1 MRSVSDNQEANLGR
15 SSVEPEPV
23 VIVTDG
29 DTVTEPTGWMAGLRR
44 SPLVRRVTGY
54 SAGSVIAA
62 FTSELAFAGVYGWLH
77 AGTTWSSLAGF
88 IGGAVPNYILNRRWA
103 WQDRKG
109 RSRRQEITLYAAVSI
124 ASFLVSILVTNA
136 AEHWAKHLTSAHNLR
151 VLLVAAAYLAVSGV
165 FFVGKFVAYE
175 LLVFTKG
182 PAVVEGAA
190 DAEGLAG
197 PVVTDG
203 SLVAKGPNG
212 SVAPEGP
219 GRRAHHVVS
228 TTRAKRAP

>member
-1 MRSVSDNQEANLGR
+1 MRSVSNNAEATAGP
-15 SSVEPEPV
+15 SVAGEEPV

-29 DTVTEPTGWMAGLRR
+29 DTVSEPTGWAAGLRR

-88 IGGAVPNYILNRRWA
+88 IGGAIPNYILNRRWA

-124 ASFLVSILVTNA
+124 ASFLVSIVVTNA
-136 AEHWAKHLTSAHNLR
+136 AEHWARHLTSGHNLR

-175 LLVFTKG
+175 LIVFTKG
-182 PAVVEGAA
+182 PATAAATGEALVTGEEAGGGSGAA
-190 DAEGLAG
+190 AGAVTKAPGERGDSASPPDA
-197 PVVTDG
+197 T
-203 SLVAKGPNG
+203 
-212 SVAPEGP
+212 
-219 GRRAHHVVS
+219 S
-228 TTRAKRAP
+228 TTS